1 MALPRSR
8 LPSIATWPAACSQI
22 QRALMVLAS
31 ALIDVSGSFGSL
43 GENRVDR
50 GLAIFGEVFE
60 SFDRLETEAAKERQR
75 GIANCGEHLRGMAG
89 VGSRLIFTA
98 TDIANVMQLIFDA
111 PVIAR

>member
-1 MALPRSR
+1 MAESGVNRVARVEGKCPEM
-8 LPSIATWPAACSQI
+8 T
-22 QRALMVLAS
+22 
-31 ALIDVSGSFGSL
+31 GSFGSL
-43 GENRVDR
+43 AENRVDC

-75 GIANCGEHLRGMAG
+75 GVANRGEHLRGMAG
-89 VGSRLIFTA
+89 ASSRLIFTA